1 MTQFEKLLAVIE
13 EVKEEENKINRNH
26 ENVQESSCVRD
37 ALEKNRAS
45 KEQLSEEYVHLLEEN
60 KALEAYVTD
69 FSRKVVHVCT
79 GPHHVEFNAEQ
90 IRSLRIHPVFLDGF
104 R

>member
-45 KEQLSEEYVHLLEEN
+45 KEQLSEEHVHLLEEN
-60 KALEAYVTD
+60 KAHVHLLEENKATPLHWAV
-69 FSRKVVHVCT
+69 SLKKQ
-79 GPHHVEFNAEQ
+79 Q
-90 IRSLRIHPVFLDGF
+90 ISSIPTIYISS
-104 R
+104 